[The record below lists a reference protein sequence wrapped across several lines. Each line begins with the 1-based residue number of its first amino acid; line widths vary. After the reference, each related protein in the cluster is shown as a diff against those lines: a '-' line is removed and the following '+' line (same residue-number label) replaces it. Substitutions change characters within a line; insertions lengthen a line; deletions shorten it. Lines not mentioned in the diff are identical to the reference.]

1 MLIAVTINELTCCY
15 NNNITIMLWLH
26 VPIFIKT
33 TIILYRRT
41 MEVVKEIIN
50 IITKKC
56 IRCCFCNLHYVKS
69 NEWKAK
75 LK

>member
-41 MEVVKEIIN
+41 MEVVKE
-50 IITKKC
+50 
-56 IRCCFCNLHYVKS
+56 
-69 NEWKAK
+69 
-75 LK
+75 